1 MGRVLKPPHGS
12 VGLTVLRLKVNVN
25 GVVQGVGFRPFVY
38 RIAIGN
44 GLNGYVRNMG
54 DAGVE
59 IMVEGKEQS
68 IKNFLN
74 QLQDKKPPLALVH
87 EIVTTKLKGRANYC
101 KFSISKSSNET
112 KHSGSVI
119 PPDIGICNDCLTELR
134 DSRDPRY
141 QYFFITCTNCGPRF
155 TIIEKL
161 PYDRENTTMRNFQL
175 NGFCLKEYADPLN
188 RRFNAQTIACPK
200 CGPKAYLSTRTGHQ
214 IRTEDPV
221 REAGILISEGYILAV
236 KGYGGFHIAASALKN
251 ESLIRLRKV
260 KHRSQKPFA
269 LMARSLETTKA
280 FAHVNKV
287 EADLLFSHMRPI
299 VLLDKNDDYYLSDLV
314 SPGLHDVGVMLPY
327 SGLHYMLFDRVEDPA
342 FVMTSANPPNEPII
356 KDNDEA
362 LKTLGS
368 IVDYFLFH
376 DRQIANRCDDSVIRV
391 HNEAQVLLRRSR
403 GYVPAPVM
411 LDHDSKKC
419 VVALGGELNNTS
431 CVLLGNKAFLS
442 QHIGDIENVE
452 TRDFLEMATMHLIHL
467 TNGKVDA
474 VACDLHPKFT
484 TTKLATRLSQQN
496 GWQLFQV
503 QHHHAH
509 VNGLMV
515 EHGLKEIL
523 GVCCD
528 GYGYGEAGEA
538 WGGEVLY
545 CAQGSLSKRIA
556 HLENQPLP
564 GGDLATH
571 YPLRIAAG
579 ILNKCI
585 DIDDWLLQNNTHF
598 PHGKE
603 EIEVLQ
609 RQLKTGKGVID
620 TTSCGR
626 VLDAAAAVLG
636 ICYER
641 TYEGE
646 PAIKL
651 ESVATEG
658 KDALIL
664 EPIIRGNVLDT
675 TRLLVEIFEAKKRFS
690 KPDLA
695 YSVHAYL
702 AKGLAILAT
711 QKAAENGVKKI
722 GFCGGVATNRI
733 LRSIMCETVR
743 AMDMEFVVNEAVP
756 AGDGGLSFGQAVSI
770 GFS

>member
-1 MGRVLKPPHGS
+1 
-12 VGLTVLRLKVNVN
+12 
-25 GVVQGVGFRPFVY
+25 
-38 RIAIGN
+38 
-44 GLNGYVRNMG
+44 
-54 DAGVE
+54 
-59 IMVEGKEQS
+59 
-68 IKNFLN
+68 
-74 QLQDKKPPLALVH
+74 
-87 EIVTTKLKGRANYC
+87 
-101 KFSISKSSNET
+101 
-112 KHSGSVI
+112 
-119 PPDIGICNDCLTELR
+119 
-134 DSRDPRY
+134 
-141 QYFFITCTNCGPRF
+141 
-155 TIIEKL
+155 
-161 PYDRENTTMRNFQL
+161 
-175 NGFCLKEYADPLN
+175 
-188 RRFNAQTIACPK
+188 
-200 CGPKAYLSTRTGHQ
+200 
-214 IRTEDPV
+214 
-221 REAGILISEGYILAV
+221 
-236 KGYGGFHIAASALKN
+236 
-251 ESLIRLRKV
+251 
-260 KHRSQKPFA
+260 
-269 LMARSLETTKA
+269 
-280 FAHVNKV
+280 
-287 EADLLFSHMRPI
+287 
-299 VLLDKNDDYYLSDLV
+299 
-314 SPGLHDVGVMLPY
+314 
-327 SGLHYMLFDRVEDPA
+327 MLFDRVDDPA
-342 FVMTSANPPNEPII
+342 FVMTSANPPNEPIV
-356 KDNDEA
+356 KNNDEA
-362 LKTLGS
+362 LKTLGG

-376 DRQIANRCDDSVIRV
+376 DRKIANRCDDSVMRV
-391 HNEAQVLLRRSR
+391 HNEAQVLVRRSR
-403 GYVPAPVM
+403 GYAPAPVM
-411 LDHDSKKC
+411 LNCDSKKC

-431 CVLLGNKAFLS
+431 CVLLGKKAFLS
-442 QHIGDIENVE
+442 QHIGDVENVE
-452 TRDFLEMATMHLIHL
+452 TRDFLEKATMHLIHL
-467 TNGKVDA
+467 TNSKVDA

-503 QHHHAH
+503 QHHYAH

-523 GVCCD
+523 GICCD

-545 CAQGSLSKRIA
+545 CAQGSFGKRVA
-556 HLENQPLP
+556 HLEKQPFP

-571 YPLRIAAG
+571 HPLRIAAG
-579 ILNKCI
+579 ILSKCV
-585 DIDDWLLQNNTHF
+585 DIGDWLLLNEKHF
-598 PHGKE
+598 RYGKE

-609 RQLKTGKGVID
+609 RQLETGNGVID

-651 ESVATEG
+651 ESVATKG
-658 KDALIL
+658 KDVLAL

-675 TRLLVEIFEAKKRFS
+675 TRLLVEVFGAKNRFS

-702 AKGLAILAT
+702 AKGLAVLAT

-743 AMDMEFVVNEAVP
+743 AMGMEFLVHEAVP